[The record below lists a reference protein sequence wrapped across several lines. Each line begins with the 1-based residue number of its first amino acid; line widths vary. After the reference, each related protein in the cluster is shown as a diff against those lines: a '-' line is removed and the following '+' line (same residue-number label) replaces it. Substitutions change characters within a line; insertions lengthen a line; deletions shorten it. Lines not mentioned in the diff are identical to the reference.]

1 MGEAGV
7 KRAKW
12 LQEIFHREDPTRP
25 VTVGM
30 DQVKATM
37 ESGFGAVL
45 DVPGL
50 NYRVHLYDEAFA
62 KFPQGFILGSE
73 TASTVSSRD
82 LQIPVVQEKMKQYSD
97 FHLHLMIWKPV
108 AGLMYLMRTLCYKMT
123 NLGYW

>member
-1 MGEAGV
+1 VENGYHRFFDEYEKDIVNLVQATRNHPIVMWSSGNEGSMGEAGV

-62 KFPQGFILGSE
+62 NFCKGFILGSE
-73 TASTVSSRD
+73 TASTVG
-82 LQIPVVQEKMKQYSD
+82 
-97 FHLHLMIWKPV
+97 F
-108 AGLMYLMRTLCYKMT
+108 
-123 NLGYW
+123 

>member
-1 MGEAGV
+1 MGSSWC

-50 NYRVHLYDEAFA
+50 NYQVHLYDEAFA
-62 KFPQGFILGSE
+62 KFPGIYFRL
-73 TASTVSSRD
+73 RD
-82 LQIPVVQEKMKQYSD
+82 S
-97 FHLHLMIWKPV
+97 FNGWF
-108 AGLMYLMRTLCYKMT
+108 
-123 NLGYW
+123 

>member
-12 LQEIFHREDPTRP
+12 LQEIFHRDPTRP

-50 NYRVHLYDEAFA
+50 NYQVHLYDEAFA
-62 KFPQGFILGSE
+62 KFPARIYFRLQRQLQRLVLE
-73 TASTVSSRD
+73 D
-82 LQIPVVQEKMKQYSD
+82 LQIPRGSRK
-97 FHLHLMIWKPV
+97 
-108 AGLMYLMRTLCYKMT
+108 
-123 NLGYW
+123 

>member
-1 MGEAGV
+1 MGSSCV

-45 DVPGL
+45 DSRIEL
-50 NYRVHLYDEAFA
+50 SVHLYDEAFA

-73 TASTVSSRD
+73 TASTVSSRGFTNSRGSR
-82 LQIPVVQEKMKQYSD
+82 KMKQYSD
-97 FHLHLMIWKPV
+97 FQSSYDLKPV

-123 NLGYW
+123 NLG

>member
-1 MGEAGV
+1 MWSSGNEVPDQWGEAGV

-50 NYRVHLYDEAFA
+50 NYRCIYMMRPLQNFR
-62 KFPQGFILGSE
+62 KGFILGSE
-73 TASTVSSRD
+73 TASTVSSRG
-82 LQIPVVQEKMKQYSD
+82 I
-97 FHLHLMIWKPV
+97 
-108 AGLMYLMRTLCYKMT
+108 YKFP
-123 NLGYW
+123 WFKKK

>member
-1 MGEAGV
+1 VENGYHRFLTNTPKRHRKFSTGNKKSSSIVMWSSGNEVPDQWGEAGV

-50 NYRVHLYDEAFA
+50 NYRVHL
-62 KFPQGFILGSE
+62 
-73 TASTVSSRD
+73 
-82 LQIPVVQEKMKQYSD
+82 
-97 FHLHLMIWKPV
+97 
-108 AGLMYLMRTLCYKMT
+108 
-123 NLGYW
+123 